1 MSVGIVLSG
10 GEYVNILWKNG
21 ANSLEVI
28 LIHFKEDF
36 IKKIY
41 EKMWSK
47 TYDVYK
53 YVLIDN
59 ISV

>member
-1 MSVGIVLSG
+1 MKKG
-10 GEYVNILWKNG
+10 GKY
-21 ANSLEVI
+21 SLEVI
-28 LIHFKEDF
+28 FIYFKEGLA
-36 IKKIY
+36 KKID

-59 ISV
+59 IGV